1 MANNNFK
8 CIEEFVDGFTKT
20 DPRKESLYDDCIYG
34 LEFSYR
40 GKAYRITRDQ
50 TADDATTKRVREIFG
65 KPAGYIEWIALP
77 CEDHHG
83 DYLLT
88 PDIYL
93 GIFDD
98 VDDLLDNGKI
108 DGVPLREILVSGE
121 TFVFSI
127 D

>member
-8 CIEEFVDGFTKT
+8 CIEEFIDGFTKT
-20 DPRKESLYDDCIYG
+20 DPKKKSLYDDCIYG
-34 LEFSYR
+34 LEFSYH

-50 TADDATTKRVREIFG
+50 TADNATTKRVREIFG
-65 KPAGYIEWIALP
+65 KPEGYIEWIALP

-83 DYLLT
+83 DYPLT

-93 GIFDD
+93 GVFND
-98 VDDLLDNGKI
+98 VEDLLDNGKI
-108 DGVPLREILVSGE
+108 EGVPLREILVSSE
-121 TFVFSI
+121 TFVFSV